1 MNRLLKIALIISL
14 AFNITFVIGYFSAP
28 SSAKTTELPEAAAD
42 LVQSELGLDM
52 EQREQFM
59 SLHAEAKARTR
70 DLIETMSIVRQ
81 QLLAES
87 AEEEPDTEKIARLQS
102 ELDRLRDEHRTCHYN
117 LFQKFMDSL
126 TDHQRRTVYE
136 KLRYGRPPHWLRHQ
150 RLVREFD
157 KDGDGRLNEE
167 ERGQAIQ
174 AVRERFHKR
183 VGDRDRHHA
192 HPGHDGRWPGRRP
205 PMPGT
210 WRPHK
215 DGRPENEGPPREKR
229 GEQPSTEFPEE
240 QPNEENEKEETPK

>member
-28 SSAKTTELPEAAAD
+28 SSAKPTELPEAAAD

-52 EQREQFM
+52 EQREKFI
-59 SLHAEAKARTR
+59 SLHAEATARTR

-87 AEEEPDTEKIARLQS
+87 AEDEPNAEKIAGLQS
-102 ELDRLRDEHRTCHYN
+102 ELDRLRDEHRTYHYN

-126 TDHQRRTVYE
+126 TEHQRRTVYE

-157 KDGDGRLNEE
+157 KDGDGRLNEQ

-183 VGDRDRHHA
+183 FGDTDHRHS
-192 HPGHDGRWPGRRP
+192 HPRPDGPWSGRRP
-205 PMPGT
+205 PLPGS
-210 WRPHK
+210 WRPP
-215 DGRPENEGPPREKR
+215 DGARRHDQRGAQPEPEAPNDQGQETEDKGGPE
-229 GEQPSTEFPEE
+229 
-240 QPNEENEKEETPK
+240 

>member
-1 MNRLLKIALIISL
+1 MSRLLKIALIISL

-52 EQREQFM
+52 EQREQFV
-59 SLHAEAKARTR
+59 SLHAEARARTR

-87 AEEEPDTEKIARLQS
+87 AEDEPDTEKIAKLQS
-102 ELDRLRDEHRTCHYN
+102 ELDRLRDEHRMCHQN
-117 LFQKFMDSL
+117 LFRKFMDSL
-126 TDHQRRTVYE
+126 TDHQRHTVHE

-150 RLVREFD
+150 RLIREFD

-183 VGDRDRHHA
+183 FRDRDHYHGPSR
-192 HPGHDGRWPGRRP
+192 PDGRWPGHRP
-205 PMPGT
+205 PKPGT
-210 WRPHK
+210 WSPHK
-215 DGRPENEGPPREKR
+215 DGRPGREGPPRGKR
-229 GEQPSTEFPEE
+229 GEEPSPEAPAERPEE
-240 QPNEENEKEETPK
+240 EEEKTPT

>member
-14 AFNITFVIGYFSAP
+14 SFNITFVIGYFSAP
-28 SSAKTTELPEAAAD
+28 SSAKPTELPEAAAD

-52 EQREQFM
+52 EQREEFM
-59 SLHAEAKARTR
+59 SLHAEARARTR

-87 AEEEPDTEKIARLQS
+87 AEDEPDPEKIAKLQS
-102 ELDRLRDEHRTCHYN
+102 ELDRLRAEHRACHYN

-167 ERGQAIQ
+167 ERSQAIQ

-183 VGDRDRHHA
+183 FGDRDHHHA
-192 HPGHDGRWPGRRP
+192 HPRPDGPWPGRRP

-210 WRPHK
+210 WRSYK
-215 DGRPENEGPPREKR
+215 DKRPGDDSPPRERHGDKPGLGVSER
-229 GEQPSTEFPEE
+229 
-240 QPNEENEKEETPK
+240 QPNNEKETPK